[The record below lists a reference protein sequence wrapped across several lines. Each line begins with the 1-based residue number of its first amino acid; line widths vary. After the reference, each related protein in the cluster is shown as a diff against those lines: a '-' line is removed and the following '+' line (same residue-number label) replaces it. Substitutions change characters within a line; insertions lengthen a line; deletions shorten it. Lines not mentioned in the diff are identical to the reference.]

1 MTDSKSRN
9 MSRTYRFD
17 VSLRLDPLSS
27 QDDVCELFK
36 DILRA
41 ADARIKISGLE
52 NCAFSYDLPDNCLAK
67 ISGYMHVNKVSR
79 LTETGVRT
87 WIFDERIIGEIE
99 WTPVMPGRHGDWRQ
113 EPAIIMMATA

>member
-1 MTDSKSRN
+1 MN
-9 MSRTYRFD
+9 E
-17 VSLRLDPLSS
+17 SLEKLNGHL
-27 QDDVCELFK
+27 L
-36 DILRA
+36 
-41 ADARIKISGLE
+41 
-52 NCAFSYDLPDNCLAK
+52 CLAK

-99 WTPVMPGRHGDWRQ
+99 WAPVMPGRHGDWRQ